1 MRRRRAAEVL
11 IPWIE
16 QTVPLAGKTVLEY
29 GCGNAAVSCAFA
41 ERAERVI
48 GLDIDP
54 GWIELGNEEVANRG
68 LRNVELELHPVD
80 SIRDAAAARAG
91 EIDVFLL
98 YAVLEHLTVAER
110 LAVLG
115 LAREVVKPDGA
126 IVVCETPN
134 RLIYFDHH
142 TARMPFFHLLPD
154 ELALDYY
161 PRSEREDFKAAIDAA
176 AQHGREAAQE
186 AIVRWGRGV
195 SFHEFEVV
203 FGDLDKHVIASSYDP
218 ILFGE
223 RPVHPDEVILAR
235 YLERWRPDLAPAW
248 SRYWLDLIL
257 SPEPVAKRAPFL
269 RPWTAETINSAGVG
283 WTGENL
289 YLKGP
294 DATLWVTLPH
304 PTSLLVVGLG
314 HRGRE
319 LGNAPAAAG
328 GQRAAAGR

>member
-1 MRRRRAAEVL
+1 V
-11 IPWIE
+11 
-16 QTVPLAGKTVLEY
+16 T
-29 GCGNAAVSCAFA
+29 
-41 ERAERVI
+41 
-48 GLDIDP
+48 
-54 GWIELGNEEVANRG
+54 
-68 LRNVELELHPVD
+68 LELHPVD

-115 LAREVVKPDGA
+115 LAREVVKSDGA

-195 SFHEFEVV
+195 SFHEFEVA

-257 SPEPVAKRAPFL
+257 SPKPVAKRAPFL

-304 PTSLLVVGLG
+304 PTSLLVVGSVTEDGSWVTL
-314 HRGRE
+314 RLRPE
-319 LGNAPAAAG
+319 DSEQLLAAAHRAG
-328 GQRAAAGR
+328 PGHAAFTSFELAQPAQRIALEASAECHVVFVGYED